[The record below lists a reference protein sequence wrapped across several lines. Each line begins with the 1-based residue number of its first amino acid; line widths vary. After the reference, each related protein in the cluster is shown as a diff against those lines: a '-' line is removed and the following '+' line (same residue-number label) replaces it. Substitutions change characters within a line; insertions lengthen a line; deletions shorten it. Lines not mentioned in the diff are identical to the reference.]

1 MRLPDAMFFRF
12 RRFIIFNTRQYM
24 QILFYL
30 KQWHGTKWYKTKRF
44 YHFSYYQLRRLLTK
58 RKYIATFELT
68 SECNLRCK
76 HCYYFKADNPH
87 QSFRLSLAEW
97 EQKFRAL
104 YRSGIR
110 SVLLFGGE
118 PTLRKDIIL
127 KAITIFP
134 YVDVCTNGILKVPD
148 EYRDRIILSLDGSQS
163 INDSIRGEG
172 VFQKVLQ
179 NYAGNSR
186 VVISMTITNDNHT
199 YIEDVLKLAVENNF
213 IGVGFDIYSSKQ
225 GPEDAMYISPDTR
238 KEIIAK
244 LRILKKKYPNHL
256 LLSHN
261 ALNWFE
267 EANHTDDKCYW
278 KTEVLHF
285 NAALEQ
291 IRGCEYLDC
300 SNCGCYSGANGS
312 NINFILR
319 WEDKLSRFNPFV
331 NCQ

>member
-1 MRLPDAMFFRF
+1 MH
-12 RRFIIFNTRQYM
+12 NVNQVNY
-24 QILFYL
+24 YL
-30 KQWHGTKWYKTKRF
+30 MLVNLLIDYPNNINF
-44 YHFSYYQLRRLLTK
+44 ASYHLMEANLLID
-58 RKYIATFELT
+58 YL
-68 SECNLRCK
+68 
-76 HCYYFKADNPH
+76 
-87 QSFRLSLAEW
+87 
-97 EQKFRAL
+97 
-104 YRSGIR
+104 
-110 SVLLFGGE
+110 
-118 PTLRKDIIL
+118 
-127 KAITIFP
+127 
-134 YVDVCTNGILKVPD
+134 
-148 EYRDRIILSLDGSQS
+148 
-163 INDSIRGEG
+163 
-172 VFQKVLQ
+172 
-179 NYAGNSR
+179 
-186 VVISMTITNDNHT
+186 
-199 YIEDVLKLAVENNF
+199 NNF